1 MLMGQQSG
9 FTKYPCFKCLW
20 DSRDRKNHYT
30 DHKWTERNSLEAGH
44 HNVINSPLVDPKKV
58 LLPPLHIK
66 LGIMKQF
73 VKALSESDEY
83 EFPKNCGDFSDEQG
97 ERFHHDIKHMEQ
109 RYQGRWDVAMMAD
122 YCWMLKRKRV
132 NIKD

>member
-73 VKALSESDEY
+73 VKALSESDE
-83 EFPKNCGDFSDEQG
+83 S
-97 ERFHHDIKHMEQ
+97 
-109 RYQGRWDVAMMAD
+109 VAAAIYSASVELNVTNFGHRD
-122 YCWMLKRKRV
+122 DQV
-132 NIKD
+132 TVS